1 MVVNGP
7 LRQEELFGDLLIGQL
22 VTDELND
29 FYFAFT
35 NRATAGLSLLRSQHR
50 YRGFS
55 FRSIHWRGI
64 VCNKAFLRAQLLW
77 KPQVLLFRR
86 SLEHSLLHQLR
97 AYSLRNLHLRSWRV
111 QAREDLDVLQGLSLS
126 KLDRR
131 FLPTYSPNDDIEFFS
146 SELFRHFNAI

>member
-35 NRATAGLSLLRSQHR
+35 QSGHSRIIAFKIQHL
-50 YRGFS
+50 YREFS

-64 VCNKAFLRAQLLW
+64 VCNKVFL
-77 KPQVLLFRR
+77 
-86 SLEHSLLHQLR
+86 
-97 AYSLRNLHLRSWRV
+97 
-111 QAREDLDVLQGLSLS
+111 QARLL
-126 KLDRR
+126 
-131 FLPTYSPNDDIEFFS
+131 
-146 SELFRHFNAI
+146 